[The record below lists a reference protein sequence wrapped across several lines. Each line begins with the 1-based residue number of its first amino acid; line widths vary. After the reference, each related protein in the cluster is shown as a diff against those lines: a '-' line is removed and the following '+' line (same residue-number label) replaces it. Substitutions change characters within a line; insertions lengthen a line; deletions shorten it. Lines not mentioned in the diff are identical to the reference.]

1 MMIEPTAMVALT
13 GFLGAGGAT
22 IIIKL
27 LDIMQER
34 HKEKKDR
41 ENGVLSLDEKIDS
54 ISTRQDAIAEQLT
67 KTDQVVL
74 ASARDRIIYLCRSKT
89 EAGLFTLDDLKEI
102 EDIYF
107 PYHDD
112 GGNHSAQDAYE
123 LYREQ
128 VMEFQKSQVKGD
140 KQ

>member
-1 MMIEPTAMVALT
+1 MIEPTTMSALT

-22 IIIKL
+22 IILKI
-27 LDIMQER
+27 LDIFHEYR
-34 HKEKKDR
+34 KEQRDRKK
-41 ENGVLSLDEKIDS
+41 GILSLDEKIDA
-54 ISTRQDAIAEQLT
+54 ISERQDGIANQLA

-74 ASARDRIIYLCRSKT
+74 ASARDRIIFLCKSKT
-89 EAGLFTLDDLKEI
+89 AGGCFTLDDLKEI

-128 VMEFQKSQVKGD
+128 VMEYQKNQVKGD
-140 KQ
+140 KNE